1 MRPFYIHGKQ
11 FNLLTFG
18 QHKCRE
24 LILDYKSLFQACL
37 VAISLQVAL
46 FPILWFIGWALPWP
60 KPPIFTTIIEYE
72 LDKSQEF
79 KPKHVL
85 KIRDPKLNPAN

>member
-1 MRPFYIHGKQ
+1 MQ
-11 FNLLTFG
+11 FNFFNYC
-18 QHKCRE
+18 QHKSQE
-24 LILDYKSLFQACL
+24 LILDYQSLFQACL

-46 FPILWFIGWALPWP
+46 FPILWLIGWILPWP

-72 LDKSQEF
+72 LDNSKQF

-85 KIRDPKLNPAN
+85 EFRDPKLNPPN

>member
-1 MRPFYIHGKQ
+1 MQ
-11 FNLLTFG
+11 FNFFNYC
-18 QHKCRE
+18 QQKFQE

-46 FPILWFIGWALPWP
+46 FPILWLIGWLLPWP

-72 LDKSQEF
+72 LDYSKQF

-85 KIRDPKLNPAN
+85 EYRDPKLNSTN